1 MLSRSVA
8 IASAWAA
15 SVFSRAS
22 SRLPA
27 FSAAVRDILPAG
39 VRFLIHGDEAQI
51 APEFARHPV
60 LKERAELRHTATMVA
75 SDEKPATALRRGKGT
90 SMWNAV
96 EAVKTGEAA
105 AAVSAGNTGAV
116 MAISKL
122 LLRMSVD
129 IERRLAEHAKRVVQP
144 ILRIS
149 ANVSP
154 QVLRQLEQT
163 IYNIVKEAAAAAGK
177 NTTNKINPLR
187 EQMRKLLSKA
197 IPLC

>member
-1 MLSRSVA
+1 MDE
-8 IASAWAA
+8 
-15 SVFSRAS
+15 FEG
-22 SRLPA
+22 
-27 FSAAVRDILPAG
+27 RDSEPLTLHKYLYANSNPVSYLDPSGLVGLLDTQIGKMVESTLNKMST
-39 VRFLIHGDEAQI
+39 VNMRFVMRKSGC
-51 APEFARHPV
+51 
-60 LKERAELRHTATMVA
+60 
-75 SDEKPATALRRGKGT
+75 
-90 SMWNAV
+90 W
-96 EAVKTGEAA
+96 AVKIGLEKGIESGIYLFLDASGAGGFYTG
-105 AAVSAGNTGAV
+105 
-116 MAISKL
+116 
-122 LLRMSVD
+122 MSVD